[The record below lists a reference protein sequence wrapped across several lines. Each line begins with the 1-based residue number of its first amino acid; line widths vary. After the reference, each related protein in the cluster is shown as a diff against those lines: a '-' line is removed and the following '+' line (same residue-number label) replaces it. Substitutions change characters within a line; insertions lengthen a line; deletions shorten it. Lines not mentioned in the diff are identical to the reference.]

1 MQPCRRNFLR
11 MKCAGWPTFN
21 SAHFSPAGRLYFPPR
36 STYITE
42 TNMTSLQKISTPLFL
57 LFAATGAWACYDPAG
72 SGQCGPYGIG
82 PRNPDGYGYNTYIE
96 PAPMY
101 IPPPPPIR
109 ESRYGAVAV
118 YANPKDLWDSKTM
131 FASVR
136 GIHSKESARQM
147 AQQTCNRKSGH
158 SCRIEFDYADQCV
171 SVAMGDV
178 TEGLMLFYGLSG
190 QPGQAP
196 LDAMQKCLAAQGK
209 DCEFVVQEE
218 CSLPE

>member
-1 MQPCRRNFLR
+1 
-11 MKCAGWPTFN
+11 
-21 SAHFSPAGRLYFPPR
+21 
-36 STYITE
+36 
-42 TNMTSLQKISTPLFL
+42 MTSLQKTATALLALITSST
-57 LFAATGAWACYDPAG
+57 WACYDPAG

-109 ESRYGAVAV
+109 ESRYGAFAV
-118 YANPKDLWDSKTM
+118 YPNLSGLWDSHKM
-131 FASVR
+131 FASVH
-136 GIHSKESARQM
+136 GLHSKESARKRALQE
-147 AQQTCNRKSGH
+147 CKRKSGH
-158 SCRIEFDYADQCV
+158 TCQVFDYADQCL
-171 SVAMGDV
+171 SVTTGLDS
-178 TEGLMLFYGLSG
+178 EGLKIFSAVSP

-196 LDAMQKCLAAQGK
+196 LDAMQQCTAAQGK